1 MRGLGR
7 PSERPRRSD
16 ARSIARRRDL
26 AASVTAGSTAPLCPA
41 SAPRFLLFLVLL
53 HKRLRSPQ
61 TIPPPVVFSLV
72 LGTAGP
78 ASAACVVVPVIG
90 VLPMVVH
97 LHKTVTRTHKLRH
110 QQIN

>member
-1 MRGLGR
+1 MRGLGW

-16 ARSIARRRDL
+16 DRSIARRRDL
-26 AASVTAGSTAPLCPA
+26 AALVTAGSTAPLCLATLPPLVVL
-41 SAPRFLLFLVLL
+41 SLF
-53 HKRLRSPQ
+53 
-61 TIPPPVVFSLV
+61 

-78 ASAACVVVPVIG
+78 ASDACVVVPIIG
-90 VLPMVVH
+90 AH